1 MLQFGSKMRKKNYPK
16 KKGHDTSVSI
26 FFIVEFAHD
35 ELKLGAVYILEIQN
49 TQSYVYMNFE
59 GKFAF
64 LQWRPSIPGATSVS
78 FMRNTIS

>member
-1 MLQFGSKMRKKNYPK
+1 MREKKLFSQ
-16 KKGHDTSVSI
+16 KGADLSD
-26 FFIVEFAHD
+26 FIVEFAHV
-35 ELKLGAVYILEIQN
+35 ELKLGAVYILEIQK

-78 FMRNTIS
+78 FMRNAIS